1 MSNAAL
7 PTTEITPL
15 PTAMTAAACTGIAWY
30 LCAELN
36 VRLLIRATH
45 RSLYFWACLIC
56 PWGIIVHLL
65 FILLLD
71 FKIWEDYA
79 AIVFIHFTWCIYVVS
94 QSIVLFSRLNLVLK
108 SKAIRKY
115 VFYVIVF
122 TAIVFGLGTVVLGCV
137 AVRSS
142 SAPSDT
148 LC

>member
-1 MSNAAL
+1 MSDAAL
-7 PTTEITPL
+7 NTAKITPL
-15 PTAMTAAACTGIAWY
+15 PTAMTAAAFTGIAWY

-56 PWGIIVHLL
+56 SWGIIAHLL

-71 FKIWEDYA
+71 FKILEGYGV
-79 AIVFIHFTWCIYVVS
+79 IVLIHFMWCIYVVS

-108 SKAIRKY
+108 SKAVRKY
-115 VFYVIVF
+115 VLYMVIF
-122 TAIVFGLGTVVLGCV
+122 TAIVFGLGTVIVGCV

-142 SAPSDT
+142 TVPLTT